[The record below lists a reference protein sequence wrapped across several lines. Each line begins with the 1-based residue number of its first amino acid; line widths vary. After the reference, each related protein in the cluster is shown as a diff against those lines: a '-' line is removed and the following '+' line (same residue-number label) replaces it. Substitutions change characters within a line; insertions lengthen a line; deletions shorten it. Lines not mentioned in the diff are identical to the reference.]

1 MGPAVRLGEAGSR
14 SHGGTAR
21 GPFHDMQ
28 PTWRGCEGRW
38 GAPGRRGRSG
48 QGLDAPPRCPPA
60 AALCPQAPLT
70 VAGTRRGRGCSAQVP
85 TLPAPC
91 LPSRPAGSTVAP
103 ARLLDGISI

>member
-48 QGLDAPPRCPPA
+48 QGWMPLPGAHLRPPCA
-60 AALCPQAPLT
+60 H
-70 VAGTRRGRGCSAQVP
+70 
-85 TLPAPC
+85 
-91 LPSRPAGSTVAP
+91 RPH
-103 ARLLDGISI
+103 